1 MAEKLTHNQRQAV
14 ENRGG
19 QLLVSAAAGSG
30 KTKVLVDR
38 LLRYICDPVDPA
50 NIDDFLII
58 TYTKAA
64 ASELRGK
71 IAGKLSERLAQ
82 ESDNQ
87 HLQRQLQRL
96 HLAKISTVHSFC
108 GDILREYAYKME
120 ISGDF
125 RVIDELEAGLLRQRV
140 VEQVLEVSYQK
151 AQDDPDF
158 CAFIDTQGLGR
169 NDNRIP
175 EIIISVYERAQCHLK
190 PAEYLAA
197 CLAHSNVDGMQ
208 DAAETVWGHAL
219 MQQLKQYLDLQ
230 IHAMQQAVMLTSNDP
245 AMDKPRLLLQD
256 TIAQL
261 SALRDGRTWDDVIRL
276 KDIDYGT
283 LRFSKKIQDPDS
295 AEKIKAIRDGCK
307 QGVAKALRPFADPSH
322 RVLEDLQSASAA
334 LRGLVRLV
342 ETFTAEYNRMK
353 NRRRCLDFS
362 DLEHLMLDLLYGR
375 FRSGITSVAREIGG
389 RFREVLVDEYQD
401 SNAVQDAIFAA
412 LTEKNNNLFLVGDVK
427 QSIYQFRLADPGI
440 FLDKYQRFAPV
451 EEAKLGQGRKILLSH
466 NFRSGDAVLQC
477 VNDVF
482 SLCMSPS
489 IGGLY
494 YGAEEALREGVPHQK
509 LPDAEIELAAIPVED
524 DTYKEESAYVAFR
537 IRKMLD
543 NGTLV
548 RDGEQLRPV
557 RPDDIVILLRSP
569 NSVGEYYIQ
578 ELENVGVHCV
588 TGGQSDL
595 LQSAEIKLIRSLL
608 EVIHNPRQ
616 DIPLVAILASPLF
629 DYSADEL
636 AALRVGKRH
645 CSFYDAVKQDHSE
658 KSKQFLK
665 KLNHLRTVC
674 RTHGLTKLLE
684 EVYLTTR
691 YDSVCSIMDGGE
703 TRVENLHSFF
713 RLTADFESIGSR
725 DLGSFLQYLSSL
737 EQKGVPGGEESS
749 AGAVR
754 IMSIH
759 KSKGLE
765 FPVVF
770 LCGLSRGFN
779 RESQHAQV
787 LCDSQLGIGLAAADA
802 TTRVRYPTIAKRAI
816 AGKIAAESLSEELR
830 VLYVAMTRAKDRL
843 IMTYASDSLETQLR
857 NLVLRMDICDKQ
869 LLCNDVSCPGIWVL
883 LTALRRLEAGQ
894 LHTLAGRPD
903 RIAAGS
909 HTWRITVE
917 EAPKEI
923 VVQTG
928 TVAREENGLDAD
940 SLRYVGECVCFVYPH
955 ALATQTPSK
964 LTATQLKGREKD
976 MEAAE
981 NAPDSVIYRSWRRP
995 AFVASD
1001 TQDSVVYGNLMHC
1014 VMQYIQFDACHSL
1027 ESISGELD
1035 RLVAAD
1041 CISPDERQQLDP
1053 VVFFQFF
1060 SGSMGQRLCGAKQ
1073 VLREFKFSVLADAPN
1088 MQDEKILLQGVVD
1101 CAIEEEDGLVLVDF
1115 KTDRIREA
1123 ELESK
1128 IAAYTPQVETYATAL
1143 EKIFQKPVKEK
1154 YLYFFDV
1161 HQLCAV

>member
-375 FRSGITSVAREIGG
+375 FRSGITSVTTWFPLKR
-389 RFREVLVDEYQD
+389 
-401 SNAVQDAIFAA
+401 
-412 LTEKNNNLFLVGDVK
+412 
-427 QSIYQFRLADPGI
+427 PG
-440 FLDKYQRFAPV
+440 P
-451 EEAKLGQGRKILLSH
+451 
-466 NFRSGDAVLQC
+466 
-477 VNDVF
+477 
-482 SLCMSPS
+482 P
-489 IGGLY
+489 
-494 YGAEEALREGVPHQK
+494 P
-509 LPDAEIELAAIPVED
+509 P
-524 DTYKEESAYVAFR
+524 
-537 IRKMLD
+537 
-543 NGTLV
+543 
-548 RDGEQLRPV
+548 
-557 RPDDIVILLRSP
+557 
-569 NSVGEYYIQ
+569 
-578 ELENVGVHCV
+578 
-588 TGGQSDL
+588 
-595 LQSAEIKLIRSLL
+595 
-608 EVIHNPRQ
+608 
-616 DIPLVAILASPLF
+616 
-629 DYSADEL
+629 
-636 AALRVGKRH
+636 
-645 CSFYDAVKQDHSE
+645 
-658 KSKQFLK
+658 
-665 KLNHLRTVC
+665 
-674 RTHGLTKLLE
+674 
-684 EVYLTTR
+684 
-691 YDSVCSIMDGGE
+691 
-703 TRVENLHSFF
+703 
-713 RLTADFESIGSR
+713 
-725 DLGSFLQYLSSL
+725 
-737 EQKGVPGGEESS
+737 
-749 AGAVR
+749 
-754 IMSIH
+754 
-759 KSKGLE
+759 
-765 FPVVF
+765 
-770 LCGLSRGFN
+770 
-779 RESQHAQV
+779 
-787 LCDSQLGIGLAAADA
+787 
-802 TTRVRYPTIAKRAI
+802 
-816 AGKIAAESLSEELR
+816 
-830 VLYVAMTRAKDRL
+830 
-843 IMTYASDSLETQLR
+843 
-857 NLVLRMDICDKQ
+857 
-869 LLCNDVSCPGIWVL
+869 
-883 LTALRRLEAGQ
+883 
-894 LHTLAGRPD
+894 
-903 RIAAGS
+903 
-909 HTWRITVE
+909 
-917 EAPKEI
+917 
-923 VVQTG
+923 
-928 TVAREENGLDAD
+928 
-940 SLRYVGECVCFVYPH
+940 
-955 ALATQTPSK
+955 
-964 LTATQLKGREKD
+964 
-976 MEAAE
+976 
-981 NAPDSVIYRSWRRP
+981 
-995 AFVASD
+995 
-1001 TQDSVVYGNLMHC
+1001 
-1014 VMQYIQFDACHSL
+1014 
-1027 ESISGELD
+1027 
-1035 RLVAAD
+1035 
-1041 CISPDERQQLDP
+1041 
-1053 VVFFQFF
+1053 
-1060 SGSMGQRLCGAKQ
+1060 
-1073 VLREFKFSVLADAPN
+1073 
-1088 MQDEKILLQGVVD
+1088 
-1101 CAIEEEDGLVLVDF
+1101 
-1115 KTDRIREA
+1115 
-1123 ELESK
+1123 
-1128 IAAYTPQVETYATAL
+1128 
-1143 EKIFQKPVKEK
+1143 
-1154 YLYFFDV
+1154 
-1161 HQLCAV
+1161 